1 MEGHHMNRG
10 ACTIISSNYL
20 PYARTLCESYLAFH
34 PADEFFVLLVDRI
47 PEGFEASPERF
58 QLVLVEDL
66 GIADFHSVA
75 FKFGI
80 VELNTNVKP
89 TFLKKLLSQGIDQL
103 VFFDPD
109 ILICAPVDPIYEALN
124 TYSIVLT
131 PHCNSP
137 NVGDPYAEIMLLVNG
152 VFNLGFVAIANTP
165 ESLRF
170 LGWWESRCL
179 AHGYNERWSG
189 LFVDQ
194 KWINLVPCYF
204 ESVKI
209 LKHSG
214 CNVAYWNV
222 HERILKPA
230 GRSWVVNEA
239 VPLIFFH
246 FSGIYLDG
254 NRRITRYANQ
264 FTLDSR
270 PDLEELFLEY
280 RDRLS
285 RNGIQGARQHRYAFG
300 CYSNGVTINRIQ
312 RAAFA
317 GNLDAFSGANPFDE
331 NGSFYKWAK
340 RNHLQ
345 TGEDSVNRFGRNA
358 YTSTD
363 TRVRIINTILRL
375 ALRLLG
381 ADRYTILMKYFEYAS
396 VLRNQKDVLHASH
409 ED

>member
-1 MEGHHMNRG
+1 MNRG
-10 ACTIISSNYL
+10 ACTIVSSNYL
-20 PYARTLCESYLAFH
+20 PYARTLCDSYLAYH
-34 PADEFFVLLVDRI
+34 PDDEFFVLLVDRI
-47 PEGFEASPERF
+47 PAGFEASHERF
-58 QLVLVEDL
+58 QLMLVEDL
-66 GIADFHSVA
+66 GIANFSSVA

-89 TFLKKLLSQGIDQL
+89 TFMKKLLTQGIDQL

-109 ILICAPVDPIYEALN
+109 ILIYAPVDPIYDALS
-124 TYSIVLT
+124 THSIVLT

-152 VFNLGFVAIANTP
+152 VFNLGFVAVSNNA

-170 LGWWESRCL
+170 LAWWEDRCL
-179 AHGYNERWSG
+179 THGYTERWSG

-204 ESVKI
+204 DSVKI
-209 LKHSG
+209 LKHPG

-222 HERILKPA
+222 HERVLRHDGP
-230 GRSWVVNEA
+230 SWIVNEG

-254 NRRITRYANQ
+254 NRRISRHSNQ
-264 FTLDSR
+264 FTFDSR
-270 PDLEELFLEY
+270 PDLEDLFLEY

-285 RNGIQGARQHRYAFG
+285 RNGIQHAGHHPYAFG
-300 CYSNGVTINRIQ
+300 SYTNGVTINRIQ
-312 RAAFA
+312 RAAYA
-317 GNLDAFSGANPFDE
+317 GNLDTFSGANPFDE
-331 NGSFYKWAK
+331 HGSFYRWAK
-340 RNHLQ
+340 RNHLHS
-345 TGEDSVNRFGRNA
+345 GEDSVNKFGRNA
-358 YTSTD
+358 YISTD
-363 TRVRIINTILRL
+363 TRIRVINTILRL

-396 VLRNQKDVLHASH
+396 VLRNQKDVLHASPR
-409 ED
+409 D

>member
-1 MEGHHMNRG
+1 MEGYHMNRG

-34 PADEFFVLLVDRI
+34 PAHQFFVLLVDRI
-47 PEGFEASPERF
+47 PEGFEPAHERF

-66 GIADFHSVA
+66 GIADFNSVA

-109 ILICAPVDPIYEALN
+109 ILICASVDPIYEALN

-152 VFNLGFVAIANTP
+152 VFNLGFVAVSNSA

-170 LGWWESRCL
+170 LAWWESRCL
-179 AHGYNERWSG
+179 AHGYSERWSG

-209 LKHSG
+209 LKHPG

-222 HERILKPA
+222 HERVLQRA
-230 GRSWVVNEA
+230 GPSWVVNET
-239 VPLIFFH
+239 VPLVFFH
-246 FSGIYLDG
+246 FSGIDLDG

-264 FTLDSR
+264 FTFDSR
-270 PDLEELFLEY
+270 PDLEELFVEY

-285 RNGIQGARQHRYAFG
+285 RNGIQHTGQHRYAFG
-300 CYSNGVTINRIQ
+300 SYSDGVTINRIQ

-317 GNLDAFSGANPFDE
+317 GNLDTFSGANPFDE
-331 NGSFYKWAK
+331 NGAFYKWAK

-358 YTSTD
+358 YTSAD
-363 TRVRIINTILRL
+363 TRVRIINKILRL

-396 VLRNQKDVLHASH
+396 VLRNQRDVLHASH